1 MGITQQI
8 GASSLIKPG
17 VCTSSTRPASPYE
30 GQAIYETD
38 TDKVL
43 VYNGT
48 AWYPNWNTAWGQV
61 GLQTLTSIFTTSATH
76 TTFQDNAMTLT
87 INEVSGRI
95 YQITAYSN
103 LYPSAGLQGTNLRI
117 LRAATT
123 LKQANFSSTV
133 MDAGVGFAVVVSHT
147 YTSVASGSATY
158 KVQIAALTSNTA
170 VTDYA
175 DATFPRQFVI
185 TDIGPA

>member
-1 MGITQQI
+1 MAI
-8 GASSLIKPG
+8 SSNGLAGLKPG
-17 VCTSSTRPASPYE
+17 VVDNAAARPSSPFE
-30 GQAIYETD
+30 GQAIYQKD
-38 TDKVL
+38 TDEVL

-103 LYPSAGLQGTNLRI
+103 LYPSGGLQGTNLRI